1 MSETRQYEVV
11 YIVHAGSAAR
21 RSSPICTQQV
31 EAIVKRFGGTIE
43 KTENWGRRRLAY
55 EIARHREGVYVLEV
69 INGPGSWS
77 TSWIAGSKVI
87 DQVVRH
93 LVVRVD
99 EELRVAERAKAK
111 RRSESERRRAA
122 RGLPPLAEGEEPR
135 RRSEEQDEAADGE
148 VETSR

>member
-11 YIVHAGSAAR
+11 YIVTPDAGEEVVADLHK
-21 RSSPICTQQV
+21 QV
-31 EAIVKRFGGTIE
+31 EAIVQRFGGNIE

-55 EIARHREGVYVLEV
+55 DIAHHREGIYVLEV
-69 INGPGSWS
+69 INGPGELVHELDRRL
-77 TSWIAGSKVI
+77 KVI

-99 EELRVAERAKAK
+99 EELRVAARAKAK

-148 VETSR
+148 VETMR

>member
-11 YIVHAGSAAR
+11 YIVTPDAGEDVIAELQ
-21 RSSPICTQQV
+21 QQV
-31 EAIVKRFGGTIE
+31 EAIVQRFNGNIE

-55 EIARHREGVYVLEV
+55 DIAHHREGNYVLQV
-69 INGPGSWS
+69 INGPGELVHELDRRL
-77 TSWIAGSKVI
+77 KVI

-99 EELRVAERAKAK
+99 EELRVAARAKAR

-135 RRSEEQDEAADGE
+135 RRSEDQDDMQDA
-148 VETSR
+148 ETETPR

>member
-11 YIVHAGSAAR
+11 YIVTPDAGEDVIAEL
-21 RSSPICTQQV
+21 QQQI
-31 EAIVKRFGGTIE
+31 EAIVKRFGGNIE

-55 EIARHREGVYVLEV
+55 DIARHREGTYVLHV
-69 INGPGSWS
+69 INGPGEFVHELDRRL
-77 TSWIAGSKVI
+77 KVI

-111 RRSESERRRAA
+111 RRSESQRRRAA

-135 RRSEEQDEAADGE
+135 RRSEDQDEAPDT
-148 VETSR
+148 ETEAVR

>member
-11 YIVHAGSAAR
+11 YIVTPDAGEDV
-21 RSSPICTQQV
+21 ITDLQQQV
-31 EAIVKRFGGTIE
+31 ESIVKRFGGNLE

-55 EIARHREGVYVLEV
+55 DIAHHREGTYVLQV
-69 INGPGSWS
+69 INGPGELVHELDRRL
-77 TSWIAGSKVI
+77 KVI

-99 EELRVAERAKAK
+99 DELRVAERAKAK
-111 RRSESERRRAA
+111 RRAESERRRAA

-135 RRSEEQDEAADGE
+135 RRSEDQDEAPDAE
-148 VETSR
+148 METQR

>member
-11 YIVHAGSAAR
+11 YIVTPDAGEDVVADLHK
-21 RSSPICTQQV
+21 QV
-31 EAIVKRFGGTIE
+31 EAIVQRFGGNIE

-55 EIARHREGVYVLEV
+55 DIAHHREGIYVLEV
-69 INGPGSWS
+69 INGPGELVHELDRRL
-77 TSWIAGSKVI
+77 KVI

-99 EELRVAERAKAK
+99 EELRVAARAKAK

-148 VETSR
+148 VETMR

>member
-11 YIVHAGSAAR
+11 YIMTPDASEDVVADLHK
-21 RSSPICTQQV
+21 QV
-31 EAIVKRFGGTIE
+31 EAIVQRFGGNIE
-43 KTENWGRRRLAY
+43 KSENWGRRRLAY
-55 EIARHREGVYVLEV
+55 DIAHHREGIYVLEV
-69 INGPGSWS
+69 INGPGELVHELDRRL
-77 TSWIAGSKVI
+77 KVI

-99 EELRVAERAKAK
+99 EELRVAARAKAK

-148 VETSR
+148 VETMR

>member
-1 MSETRQYEVV
+1 MSKIRQYEVV
-11 YIVHAGSAAR
+11 YIVTPEAGEDVVAELH
-21 RSSPICTQQV
+21 QQI
-31 EAIVKRFGGTIE
+31 ESIVQRFGGNIE

-55 EIARHREGVYVLEV
+55 DIAHHREGTYILEV
-69 INGPGSWS
+69 INGPGELVHELDRRL
-77 TSWIAGSKVI
+77 KVI

-99 EELRVAERAKAK
+99 EELRVAARAKAK

-135 RRSEEQDEAADGE
+135 RRSEDQDEMQDAE
-148 VETSR
+148 METPR

>member
-11 YIVHAGSAAR
+11 YIVTPDAGEDVIAEL
-21 RSSPICTQQV
+21 QQQI
-31 EAIVKRFGGTIE
+31 EAIVKRFGGNIE

-55 EIARHREGVYVLEV
+55 DIAHHREGTYVLHV
-69 INGPGSWS
+69 INGPGEL
-77 TSWIAGSKVI
+77 IHELDRRLKVI

-99 EELRVAERAKAK
+99 EELRVAGRAKAK
-111 RRSESERRRAA
+111 RRSESQRRRAA

-135 RRSEEQDEAADGE
+135 RRSEDQDEAPDT
-148 VETSR
+148 ETEAVR

>member
-11 YIVHAGSAAR
+11 YIVSPDAGEEVVADLH
-21 RSSPICTQQV
+21 QQIG
-31 EAIVKRFGGTIE
+31 AIAKRFGGNIE

-55 EIARHREGVYVLEV
+55 DIGHHREGTYVLEV
-69 INGPGSWS
+69 INGPGELVHELDRRL
-77 TSWIAGSKVI
+77 KNF

-99 EELRVAERAKAK
+99 EELRVAARAKAK
-111 RRSESERRRAA
+111 RREESQRRRAA

-135 RRSEEQDEAADGE
+135 RRGEDIDEPIEGE
-148 VETSR
+148 IEVQR

>member
-11 YIVHAGSAAR
+11 YIVTPDAGEDVVADLHKQ
-21 RSSPICTQQV
+21 I
-31 EAIVKRFGGTIE
+31 EAIVQRFGGNIE

-55 EIARHREGVYVLEV
+55 DIAHHREGTYVLEV
-69 INGPGSWS
+69 INGPGELVHELDRRL
-77 TSWIAGSKVI
+77 KVI

-99 EELRVAERAKAK
+99 DELRVAARAKAK
-111 RRSESERRRAA
+111 RRAESERRRAA

-135 RRSEEQDEAADGE
+135 RRSDEQDEALDGE
-148 VETSR
+148 VERVR

>member
-1 MSETRQYEVV
+1 MSATRQYEVV
-11 YIVHAGSAAR
+11 YIVTPDAGEDVIADLHKQ
-21 RSSPICTQQV
+21 I
-31 EAIVKRFGGTIE
+31 EAIVQRFGGNIE

-55 EIARHREGVYVLEV
+55 DLAHHREGTYVLEV
-69 INGPGSWS
+69 INGPGEL
-77 TSWIAGSKVI
+77 IHELDRRLKVI

-111 RRSESERRRAA
+111 RRTESQRRRAA

-135 RRSEEQDEAADGE
+135 RRSEDQDEEKDAE
-148 VETSR
+148 METQR

>member
-11 YIVHAGSAAR
+11 YIVTPDAGEDVVADLHK
-21 RSSPICTQQV
+21 QV
-31 EAIVKRFGGTIE
+31 EAIVQRFGGNIE

-55 EIARHREGVYVLEV
+55 DIAHHREGTYVLEV
-69 INGPGSWS
+69 INGPGELVHELDRRL
-77 TSWIAGSKVI
+77 KVI

-99 EELRVAERAKAK
+99 EELRVAGRAKAK

-135 RRSEEQDEAADGE
+135 RRSEEQDEAPDGE
-148 VETSR
+148 VETTR

>member
-11 YIVHAGSAAR
+11 YIVTPDAGEDVVADLHKQ
-21 RSSPICTQQV
+21 IEV
-31 EAIVKRFGGTIE
+31 IVQRFGGNIE

-55 EIARHREGVYVLEV
+55 DIAHHREGTYVLEV
-69 INGPGSWS
+69 INGPGELVHELDRRL
-77 TSWIAGSKVI
+77 KVI

-99 EELRVAERAKAK
+99 DELRVAARAKAK
-111 RRSESERRRAA
+111 RRAESERRRAA

-135 RRSEEQDEAADGE
+135 RRSDEQDEALDGE
-148 VETSR
+148 VERVR

>member
-1 MSETRQYEVV
+1 MRETRQYEVV
-11 YIVHAGSAAR
+11 YIVTPDAGEDVIAEL
-21 RSSPICTQQV
+21 QQQI
-31 EAIVKRFGGTIE
+31 EAIVKRFGGNIE

-55 EIARHREGVYVLEV
+55 DIARHREGTYVLHV
-69 INGPGSWS
+69 INGPGEFVHELDRRL
-77 TSWIAGSKVI
+77 KVI

-111 RRSESERRRAA
+111 RRSESQRRRAA

-135 RRSEEQDEAADGE
+135 RRSEDQDEAPDT
-148 VETSR
+148 ETEAVR

>member
-1 MSETRQYEVV
+1 MSKNRQYEVV
-11 YIVHAGSAAR
+11 YIVTPEAGEDVVAELH
-21 RSSPICTQQV
+21 QQI
-31 EAIVKRFGGTIE
+31 ESIVQRFGGNIE

-55 EIARHREGVYVLEV
+55 DIAHHREGTYILEV
-69 INGPGSWS
+69 INGPGELVHELDRRL
-77 TSWIAGSKVI
+77 KVI

-99 EELRVAERAKAK
+99 EELRVAARAKAK

-135 RRSEEQDEAADGE
+135 RRSEDQDEMQDAE
-148 VETSR
+148 METPR

>member
-11 YIVHAGSAAR
+11 YIVTPDAGEDVVADLHK
-21 RSSPICTQQV
+21 QV
-31 EAIVKRFGGTIE
+31 EAIVQRFGGNIE

-55 EIARHREGVYVLEV
+55 DIAHHREGTYVLEV
-69 INGPGSWS
+69 INGPGELVHELDRRL
-77 TSWIAGSKVI
+77 KVI

-99 EELRVAERAKAK
+99 EELRVAARAKAK

-148 VETSR
+148 VETIR